1 MKPVEHFIESLSRLC
16 ERKFFEISRN
26 FLGDVR
32 TPYNKQA
39 IIERLISY
47 LSNRACQE
55 VMLSYITD
63 DDALVVNTVE
73 LLDSPTLHDIYAFF
87 AAQFSY
93 AECIRLTTS
102 LEERL
107 ILYSFIDSGQEHYA
121 LNPVFGRTLE
131 RVLGKQSVLFPCL
144 ETKPEALPVPA
155 VPVSKLF
162 LFGFFSFIHSRK
174 VSVKADYTLPRKTE
188 EEAAAFF
195 PGHSFSELLAASEYL
210 GLVSISGN
218 ACHINM
224 RAVLDF
230 LKLPEKECLSYLVA
244 GMCADK
250 RYAGLAVNLLASL
263 SPEKYYAPTA
273 VHRMLWIIFHKSAPH
288 FAPAFDKLLA
298 ALLKTGLLAGT
309 EDAETGEKWFSLP
322 PNPDKQKET
331 DNPAQTASVSVMF
344 DSPFTFV
351 ILPDADIPSIFDSIS
366 FSAVE
371 NMQTNR
377 YAVSKEMAVR
387 CFETGCE
394 SALPVESA
402 ELAQGDATAGNAVGN
417 AAWII
422 DRLETF
428 SGGRGHIDETLVW
441 TLNEW
446 EKRFS
451 EVILHEGLVLCLGKE
466 RRYLA
471 ETAGL
476 KPYLKKMIAED
487 VFIIDPKHRDAVEA
501 VLTKSGVDIIGR
513 APVPSEAEDGTD
525 DITRRPVFFP
535 ALSSATFSPQFFAG
549 EHESAQNTP
558 AGAVDHRQTFR
569 TMLAALGA
577 ADNEKQ
583 ELFARI
589 ERGLIFSADQ
599 LKKLSF
605 PGTFP
610 YEKTEA
616 HGMDYTGKLLIAKSA
631 LSNHSPVEICWHTE
645 DGEKKM
651 LCAITDIEKTPSGD
665 ILFVTANQQEQ
676 RIPLGKVSV
685 IRRIKQ
691 SIFE

>member
-1 MKPVEHFIESLSRLC
+1 
-16 ERKFFEISRN
+16 
-26 FLGDVR
+26 
-32 TPYNKQA
+32 
-39 IIERLISY
+39 
-47 LSNRACQE
+47 
-55 VMLSYITD
+55 
-63 DDALVVNTVE
+63 VVNTVE

-93 AECIRLTTS
+93 AECIRFTTS

-107 ILYSFIDSGQEHYA
+107 IIYSFIDSGQERYA
-121 LNPVFGRTLE
+121 LNPVFGGMLE
-131 RVLGKQSVLFPCL
+131 RVLGKKSVLFPCL
-144 ETKPEALPVPA
+144 EKKPETLPVPA

-162 LFGFFSFIHSRK
+162 LFGFFSFVHSRK
-174 VSVKADYTLPRKTE
+174 VSVKADYTLPRKIE
-188 EEAAAFF
+188 DEAAAFF
-195 PGHSFSELLAASEYL
+195 PGHSFCELLAASEYL
-210 GLVSISGN
+210 GLVYIEDN
-218 ACHINM
+218 AYHINM
-224 RAVLDF
+224 QSVFDF
-230 LKLPEKECLSYLVA
+230 LKLPEKECRSYLVA
-244 GMCADK
+244 GMCADM
-250 RYAGLAVNLLASL
+250 RYAGLAAHFLASL
-263 SPEKYYAPTA
+263 SPEKQYASTA
-273 VHRMLWIIFHKSAPH
+273 VYRMLWIIFHKSAPH

-298 ALLKTGLLAGT
+298 ALRKTGLLSGT

-322 PNPDKQKET
+322 PNLDIKEEK
-331 DNPAQTASVSVMF
+331 NEPPQNAPVSIMF

-351 ILPDADIPSIFDSIS
+351 ILPDADIPSLFAIIS

-371 NMQTNR
+371 NIETYR
-377 YAVSKEMAVR
+377 FAVNKEMAVR
-387 CFETGCE
+387 CFETGYE

-402 ELAQGDATAGNAVGN
+402 QGDAAGN

-428 SGGRGHIDETLVW
+428 SGGRGHIDATLVW

-446 EKRFS
+446 EKRFG
-451 EVILHEGLVLCLGKE
+451 EVVLHEGLVLCLGKE

-476 KPYLKKMIAED
+476 KPYLKKAIAEN

-513 APVPSEAEDGTD
+513 AHIPEAGDGKND
-525 DITRRPVFFP
+525 ATRRTVFFP
-535 ALSSATFSPQFFAG
+535 ALLDKSFSPCFFTGERETAKTMTAG
-549 EHESAQNTP
+549 M
-558 AGAVDHRQTFR
+558 VDHRQTFR

-589 ERGLIFSADQ
+589 ERGLIFSGDQ
-599 LKKLSF
+599 LKKLAF

-616 HGMDYTGKLLIAKSA
+616 HGMDYAGKLLIAKSA
-631 LSNHSPVEICWHTE
+631 LSNRSPVEICWHTE
-645 DGEKKM
+645 DGEKKI
-651 LCAITDIEKTPSGD
+651 LCAITCIEKIPSGD
-665 ILFVTANQQEQ
+665 ILFVMANQREQ